1 MLSALLSGLWSRF
14 SGYAVAIAAAL
25 AILFGV
31 YRKGGADA
39 AARQTQTR
47 LNEIKKARK
56 VEHEVDRRSGDDVHR
71 DLRKW
76 MRDQ

>member
-1 MLSALLSGLWSRF
+1 MLSAIVSGLWSRF

-39 AARQTQTR
+39 AARQAQTR
-47 LNEIKKARK
+47 LNEINKARK
-56 VEHEVDRRSGDDVHR
+56 VEHEIDRLGGDDIDRRLS
-71 DLRKW
+71 KW
-76 MRDQ
+76 VRDQ